1 MKVTELDVRTTY
13 ASLCDAKTK
22 AALASRSEAEAKE
35 AYENARAEG
44 LISGAISCK
53 NEAEREAAAR
63 KVCATE
69 LDAWQHAASTAWLC
83 RHELD
88 MAALTV
94 EELRLLVRLDEI
106 EAFATGILPPSRRE

>member
-13 ASLCDAKTK
+13 AALCDAKTK
-22 AALASRSEAEAKE
+22 AALASRSEAEAKQ

-44 LISGAISCK
+44 LVSGAISGK
-53 NEAEREAAAR
+53 NETEREAAAR

-69 LDAWQHAASTAWLC
+69 LDAWQRATGEAWLC
-83 RHELD
+83 RHMLD
-88 MAALTV
+88 MAALAV

-106 EAFATGILPPSRRE
+106 EAFAGGALPPSREG